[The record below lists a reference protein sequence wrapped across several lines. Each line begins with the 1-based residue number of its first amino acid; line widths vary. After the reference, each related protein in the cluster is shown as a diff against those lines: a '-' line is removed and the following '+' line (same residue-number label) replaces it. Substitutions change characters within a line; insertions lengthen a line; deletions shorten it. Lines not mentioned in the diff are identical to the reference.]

1 MISHIDYLTTSD
13 RRRLRYGIF
22 PCRTPAKGTVLLLS
36 GRSEFMEKY
45 TETVQDLNR
54 LGFHVYSFDWR
65 GQGLSTRGLKD
76 RHKGYVGSYLE
87 YIGDLHRFVTEI
99 LQPHAPKPFICLSHS
114 MGGHIFLRYLHDYP
128 GVFHKSVLVSPMVD
142 IYTPPVPRPLTVW
155 LTHLARRL
163 QKTHAYAPGE
173 GCYRPPDPDRFKTN
187 CLTTDLKRYLTA
199 ATAVDGNTDLALGGV
214 TYGWLAA
221 TFESIEVLNRP
232 DYLAAVHT
240 PSLMVTAGADR
251 VVPPKAQ
258 RKACRAMP
266 DCRFEWIPG
275 AYHEILMEADRF
287 RDRFWE
293 FFDRFVRNGTQNM

>member
-13 RRRLRYGIF
+13 RCRLRYGIY
-22 PCRTPAKGTVLLLS
+22 PCRQELVQGTVLLLS

-45 TETVQDLNR
+45 TETIQDLNR
-54 LGFHVYSFDWR
+54 RGFHVYSFDWR

-87 YIGDLHRFVTEI
+87 YLADLEQFVSEI
-99 LQPHAPKPFICLSHS
+99 LLPNSPEPLLCLSHS
-114 MGGHIFLRYLHDYP
+114 MGGHIFLRYLHDHP
-128 GVFHKSVLVSPMVD
+128 GVFHKAVLVSPMVD
-142 IYTPPVPRPLTVW
+142 IFTPPVPRPLTVW

-163 QKTHAYAPGE
+163 RQTHAYAPGE
-173 GCYRPPDPDRFKTN
+173 GCYRPPDPERFKTN
-187 CLTTDLKRYLTA
+187 SLSTDLKRYLAA
-199 ATAVDGNTDLALGGV
+199 ATIVDGNPDLALGGV

-221 TFESIEVLNRP
+221 TFDSIEVLNRP
-232 DYLAAVHT
+232 DYLAAIHT

-258 RKACRAMP
+258 RKVCRAMP

-287 RDRFWE
+287 RDRFWQAFE
-293 FFDRFVRNGTQNM
+293 GFVGLLH